1 VVGSGGA
8 TPFFCMERRMLKDD
22 ILKIINKAAENSGYS
37 VYESSVYLSGV
48 HTKITV
54 RIDGEKPISHN
65 DCELYSRELGL
76 LLDESG
82 ILPDYFLE
90 ISSSGINRR
99 ISRIEEFIK
108 YKNAPVKVIFAFNGE
123 QRVAKGVLSEINENE
138 IEITEEKSKILICH
152 KDIISANLDY

>member
-1 VVGSGGA
+1 
-8 TPFFCMERRMLKDD
+8 MERRMLKVD
-22 ILKIINKAAENSGYS
+22 IQKIINKAAENTGFSI
-37 VYESSVYLSGV
+37 YESSIFLSGV

-65 DCELYSRELGL
+65 DCELYSRELSL
-76 LLDESG
+76 LLDESE

-90 ISSSGINRR
+90 ISSPGINRR
-99 ISRIEEFIK
+99 ISTIEEFIK

-123 QRVAKGVLSEINENE
+123 QRVAKGILSEINEND
-138 IEITEEKSKILICH
+138 IEITEEKNKVLISH